1 MPSVPLRENG
11 KLGIVEFMG
20 NRLHLS
26 VDGRGRISVQKL
38 GFEPSSV
45 LVAERREDGSVILRQ
60 GTVLTDAEIDFLKS
74 ADAQRSLARGVDD
87 LENERVDPPQ
97 RSR

>member
-1 MPSVPLRENG
+1 
-11 KLGIVEFMG
+11 MG
-20 NRLHLS
+20 NRTHLS

-45 LVAERREDGSVILRQ
+45 LVAERKEDGSVILRQ
-60 GTVLTDAEIDFLKS
+60 GTVLTDAEIEFLKS
-74 ADAQRSLARGVDD
+74 PKARRSLERGVDD
-87 LENERVDPPQ
+87 LHNKRVDPSQ

>member
-1 MPSVPLRENG
+1 MADR
-11 KLGIVEFMG
+11 M
-20 NRLHLS
+20 HLS

-45 LVAERREDGSVILRQ
+45 LVAERNEDGSVILRQ
-60 GTVLTDAEIDFLKS
+60 GKVLTDAEIDFLRS
-74 ADAQRSLARGVDD
+74 PGAQRSLARGVDD
-87 LENERVDPPQ
+87 FENKRVEPPR

>member
-1 MPSVPLRENG
+1 MPDRMHV
-11 KLGIVEFMG
+11 
-20 NRLHLS
+20 S

-45 LVAERREDGSVILRQ
+45 LVAKRNKDGSVVLRQ
-60 GTVLTDAEIDFLKS
+60 GKVLTEAEIAFLSSPRSK
-74 ADAQRSLARGVDD
+74 RSLERGVTDMK
-87 LENERVDPPQ
+87 NKRIDPPR

>member
-1 MPSVPLRENG
+1 MADR
-11 KLGIVEFMG
+11 M
-20 NRLHLS
+20 HLS

-45 LVAERREDGSVILRQ
+45 LVAERKKDGSVVLRQ

-74 ADAQRSLARGVDD
+74 TDSKRSLARGVDD
-87 LENERVDPPQ
+87 LKNKRVEPPQ

>member
-1 MPSVPLRENG
+1 
-11 KLGIVEFMG
+11 MG
-20 NRLHLS
+20 NVVDMSDRIHLS

-45 LVAERREDGSVILRQ
+45 LVAERNEDGSVVLRR
-60 GTVLTDAEIDFLKS
+60 GKVLTEAEIDFLSSPKS
-74 ADAQRSLARGVDD
+74 RSSLEEGVND
-87 LENERVDPPQ
+87 LKNKRIDPPR

>member
-1 MPSVPLRENG
+1 MTDRVH
-11 KLGIVEFMG
+11 I
-20 NRLHLS
+20 S

-45 LVAERREDGSVILRQ
+45 LVAERNEDGSVILRQ
-60 GTVLTDAEIDFLKS
+60 GKVLTEAEIDFLS
-74 ADAQRSLARGVDD
+74 SPQSRRSLDRGMED
-87 LENERVDPPQ
+87 LKHKRIDPPR